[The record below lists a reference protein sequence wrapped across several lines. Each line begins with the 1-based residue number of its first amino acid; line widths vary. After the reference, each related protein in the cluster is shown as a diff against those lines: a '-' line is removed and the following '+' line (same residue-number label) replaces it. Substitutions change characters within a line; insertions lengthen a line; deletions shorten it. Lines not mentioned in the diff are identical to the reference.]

1 MEVALR
7 QLAGL
12 EVELELLERGV
23 GGLLA
28 SQQDLEVLRK
38 VEGLIITEL
47 LSQQRVG
54 DEANRQKREHHSE
67 QGTYHV
73 IRSLPDGRPQWHRLR
88 RAIGSFGSGSSRAV
102 APSAGTVSSS
112 RRADHIPMRKYIAT
126 APTISPTKGM
136 THPTTLKPVF
146 VGAASTT
153 SPYWET

>member
-88 RAIGSFGSGSSRAV
+88 LARVNRSHAVHHRGDGRSDRSDRAAREPSRLRQV
-102 APSAGTVSSS
+102 LSL
-112 RRADHIPMRKYIAT
+112 RRA
-126 APTISPTKGM
+126 APTT
-136 THPTTLKPVF
+136 
-146 VGAASTT
+146 
-153 SPYWET
+153 YR